1 MLKDGSLVEQA
12 SMLASKPRVH
22 PLGVRLDGRR
32 PTTGRTDR
40 RRGFHRTSRS
50 PIDAQWHRRWGAT
63 DLPVPASGVH
73 PQQEPDSRHD
83 DDDERPPPA
92 HAGLAYP

>member
-1 MLKDGSLVEQA
+1 
-12 SMLASKPRVH
+12 
-22 PLGVRLDGRR
+22 
-32 PTTGRTDR
+32 
-40 RRGFHRTSRS
+40 
-50 PIDAQWHRRWGAT
+50 
-63 DLPVPASGVH
+63 VPASGVH